1 MAQSYES
8 PAAFLLQLARL
19 KSGLSQR
26 ELAERAEVP
35 ATMISVYERG
45 QRDPALATLL
55 KLLHAAG
62 FELTMQLEPYDR
74 HDDVLDALER
84 QRSASERRRRDR
96 QIDAWRRATPVAAAS

>member
-1 MAQSYES
+1 MAQSYGS

-26 ELAERAEVP
+26 EVAERAGVP
-35 ATMISVYERG
+35 TTMISIYERG
-45 QRDPALATLL
+45 QREPALATLL

-74 HDDVLDALER
+74 HDEVLDALESG
-84 QRSASERRRRDR
+84 RSLSERRRRDR
-96 QIDAWRRATPVAAAS
+96 EIDAWRRAQPVEVT

>member
-26 ELAERAEVP
+26 EVAERAGVP
-35 ATMISVYERG
+35 PTMISVYERG
-45 QRDPALATLL
+45 QREPTLATLL

-62 FELTMQLEPYDR
+62 LELTMQLKPYDR
-74 HDDVLDALER
+74 HDDVLDALETR
-84 QRSASERRRRDR
+84 RSGSERRRRDR
-96 QIDAWRRATPVAAAS
+96 EIEAWRRARPVEVAS